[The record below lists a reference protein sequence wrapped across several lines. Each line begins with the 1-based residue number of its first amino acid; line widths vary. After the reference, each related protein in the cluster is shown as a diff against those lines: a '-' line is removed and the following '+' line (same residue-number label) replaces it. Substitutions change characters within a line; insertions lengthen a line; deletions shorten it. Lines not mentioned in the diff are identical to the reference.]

1 MSTGSVII
9 ITIFSLLLIAVS
21 FGIGIWAKKR
31 ATTAQAYFGGTA
43 MFGPLAVG
51 LSSMAGIASA
61 FAIVGVPGIIYT
73 TGNAMTFWM
82 LSGAAFA
89 MSYIILGKK
98 MRAMAEIAP
107 ISSLGDICDIRFNN
121 NRVIKALMSL
131 IICLGCVGY
140 LAAQISAG
148 SALIAQLVDIPPIV
162 AGLVIFGLLTV
173 YTALSGEVGGLL
185 SQAFQGFIMV
195 LAGLVLII
203 AFFAVTGG
211 FGNVLAAVSA
221 VEEVTGA
228 TNGVTKKL
236 GPDLLNAWGTYPGG
250 ISMAWMLI
258 PILGTVGQPQ
268 CLTRMYAVKN
278 PRDLPK
284 AGLVTAVTHTIVGF
298 LAVVAA
304 YGALYLVATGEI
316 EPLVA
321 GDRAVYAFADYL
333 GLWAQVLVYAAVLA
347 AALSSA
353 SMFLTSSSTLIS
365 KDLTSALGIKI
376 APEKQINVSRIFM
389 FVLGAVAIIVS
400 VFSSEMVALLGTFG
414 WGTLMSGT
422 FPVFVMGLLW
432 NKCSEKGVMCGVI
445 VSFVFNILPLIPGLN
460 FAWPTFLPGYFVTIT
475 LSIAVTVVVS
485 LIFPQK
491 KLSPKMEAVL
501 KL

>member
-1 MSTGSVII
+1 MSRTTVII
-9 ITIFSLLLIAVS
+9 IVAFSALMVAIS
-21 FGIGIWAKKR
+21 FIIGLWSKKK

-43 MFGPLAVG
+43 MFGPIAVG

-61 FAIVGVPGIIYT
+61 FALVGVPGIIYS

-121 NRVIKALMSL
+121 NRFIKAVMSI

-162 AGLVIFGLLTV
+162 AGFLIFGLLTI

-185 SQAFQGFIMV
+185 SQAFQGLVMV
-195 LAGLVLII
+195 IAGLVLII
-203 AFFAVTGG
+203 AFFVMTGG
-211 FGNVLAAVSA
+211 FGNVLEAVSA
-221 VEEVTGA
+221 VPEITGS
-228 TNGVTKKL
+228 NGVTKTL
-236 GPDLLNAWGTYPGG
+236 GADLLNAWGTQPGG
-250 ISMAWMLI
+250 ISLTWMLI
-258 PILGTVGQPQ
+258 PILGCVGQPQ
-268 CLTRMYAVKN
+268 VLTRMYAVKD

-284 AGLVTAVTHTIVGF
+284 AGLVTAITHTIVGF

-304 YGALYLVATGEI
+304 YGALYLVATGAI
-316 EPLVA
+316 DPLVV
-321 GDRAVYAFADYL
+321 GDEAIYAFADHL
-333 GLWAQVLVYAAVLA
+333 GIWAQVLVYAAILA

-365 KDLTSALGIKI
+365 KDLTSAVGIKI
-376 APEKQINVSRIFM
+376 APEKQVNVSRIFM
-389 FVLGAVAIIVS
+389 FILGAASIVVS
-400 VFSSEMVALLGTFG
+400 IYSSEMVALLGTFG
-414 WGTLMSGT
+414 WGTLVSGT
-422 FPVFVMGLLW
+422 FPVFVVGLLW
-432 NKCSEKGVMCGVI
+432 ERCNEKGAMCGI
-445 VSFVFNILPLIPGLN
+445 AVSFIFNIIPFFG
-460 FAWPTFLPGYFVTIT
+460 FAFPSALPGYFIT
-475 LSIAVTVVVS
+475 SALAVAVTVVVS
-485 LIFPQK
+485 LLLPKQ
-491 KLSPKMEAVL
+491 KLSPQLDAVL